1 MGLFSRGS
9 GNKEAAAA
17 DSKKEIEL
25 STNRLKPHFINNI
38 LSSIYYLCEAD
49 PARAQS
55 ITMDL
60 SGYLLG
66 TLDTI
71 DKHGLVPFSR
81 ELDLI
86 RNYIA
91 LEKLRFE
98 DKLLVQYDIDEDRFM
113 VPSLT
118 MQALVENA
126 VKHGISEKNSQ
137 GRLQLRTRR
146 LADNGV
152 QISIIDDGVGF
163 DTSKGNSPD
172 SEIAFIQKR
181 LAKEVNGKMVI
192 ESAPGEGTSVTIT
205 IPEAVQP

>member
-9 GNKEAAAA
+9 GSKEAGAAG
-17 DSKKEIEL
+17 SKKEIEL
-25 STNRLKPHFINNI
+25 STNRLKPHFINNV
-38 LSSIYYLCEAD
+38 LSSIYYLCETD
-49 PARAQS
+49 SARAQS
-55 ITMDL
+55 ITMAL

-91 LEKLRFE
+91 LEKLRLE

-146 LADNGV
+146 LADNGI

-163 DTSKGNSPD
+163 DTAKGNTPD
-172 SEIAFIQKR
+172 SELAFIQKR
-181 LAKEVNGKMVI
+181 ISNEVNGKMVI
-192 ESAPGEGTSVTIT
+192 ESSPGEGTTITIT
-205 IPEAVQP
+205 IPNAVQT